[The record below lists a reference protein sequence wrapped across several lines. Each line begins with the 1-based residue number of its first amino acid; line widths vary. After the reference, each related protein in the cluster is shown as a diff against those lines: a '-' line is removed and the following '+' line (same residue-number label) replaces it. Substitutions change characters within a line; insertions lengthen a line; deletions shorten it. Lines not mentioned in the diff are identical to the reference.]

1 MRYTVRQIVKSIVPP
16 VIVTAA
22 RGIKRFMMAHPQVPE
37 PSTEA
42 ATPDPPSGYHGDYDS
57 WESAVASAQG
67 YDAQIIL
74 DIQSAA
80 MRQVRDGK
88 AAYERDSVLFDEV
101 ILSHPM
107 LSALLYAAS
116 RSDGLSVLD
125 FGGALGSSYFQN
137 RDLLKHLPRFRW
149 QVVEQPHFVTLGKK
163 EFCNQHLGFSTT
175 IEEAWSYGA
184 PDVVLLSSVL
194 QYLPDPWATL
204 KDIVFRRPRFILIDR
219 TLVLDSGPECIM
231 VQTVPPSIYPASY
244 ACRIF
249 AEEDIKA
256 AFRDGYQLRFAFDAV
271 VGGPIAVRDGVAQ
284 HRGYFY
290 ERRD

>member
-1 MRYTVRQIVKSIVPP
+1 MMPP
-16 VIVTAA
+16 S
-22 RGIKRFMMAHPQVPE
+22 PE
-37 PSTEA
+37 PKA
-42 ATPDPPSGYHGDYDS
+42 VTPDPPPGHHGDYDS
-57 WESAVASAQG
+57 WENAVAAAQG

-80 MRQVRDGK
+80 TRQVRDGK

-149 QVVEQPHFVTLGKK
+149 QVVEQPHFVKLGKD
-163 EFCNQHLGFSTT
+163 EFCNQHLSFSATMD
-175 IEEAWSYGA
+175 EAWSHGA
-184 PDVVLLSSVL
+184 PDLVLLSSVL
-194 QYLPDPWATL
+194 QYLPDPLATL
-204 KDIVFRRPRFILIDR
+204 KDIVLRRPRFILIDR
-219 TLVLDSGPECIM
+219 TPVLDSGPECIM

-244 ACRIF
+244 ACRLLV
-249 AEEDIKA
+249 EEDIKA
-256 AFRDGYQLRFAFDAV
+256 AFGDGYQLRFAFDAV
-271 VGGPIAVRDGVAQ
+271 VGGPIPARDKVAQ

-290 ERRD
+290 ERKD